1 MNIFLTAALSILQ
14 SAGKQEFIKGI
25 QKWYDKD
32 PQAVKRVVQT
42 VYPVIDVEAEK
53 YAATTKTKVDDTI
66 VRDLKEVCEAVAEA
80 NEFELSNLDEGGKL
94 D

>member
-14 SAGKQEFIKGI
+14 SAGKAEFVKGI

-32 PQAVKRVVQT
+32 PAAVKRVIET

-53 YAATTKTKVDDTI
+53 YAASTKNKVDDNI
-66 VRDLKEVCEAVAEA
+66 VKDLKEVCETIAEE
-80 NEFELSNLDEGGKL
+80 NEFELPNLDN